1 MQTRML
7 SVITVWC
14 KIAVHCYLGEEGTQ
28 IVTLCVFFCIFWLL
42 PFQMLPDM
50 NPDLQKHGL

>member
-28 IVTLCVFFCIFWLL
+28 IVTLCVFLHFLVVAFSDAA
-42 PFQMLPDM
+42 QYES
-50 NPDLQKHGL
+50 